1 VTREVS
7 AALDEPGLAAALAG
21 DADAFRELTDK
32 YRRGLHLHCYRM
44 LGSFHD
50 GEDAVQETHL
60 QAWRHLATFAGRGSF
75 RAWLYRIATNVCLK
89 HRSRRRAEPLG
100 LPETVDGIAHSDEP
114 VINLS
119 PYPDSLLDELESREG
134 DPVAAYDLRESIQLA
149 FLAALQLLPPRQRA
163 VLILRDVVGF
173 RSETVAEMLESTT
186 ASVNSAL
193 NRARSSLEQQRAAGR
208 LGKVQGVTPVDV
220 EFSLVQTYVD
230 AWYAADLPR
239 LAALLK
245 RDVVVT
251 MPPLPLRYSG
261 REAVAAFLASI
272 RPPEQRVGFRFVPTR
287 ANRRPALGV
296 YLSEQ
301 GSDVFRGWGIW
312 VLSIDGGA
320 IAEITSFADAAL
332 IPAFGL
338 PADLENA
345 MPQTDHFRREC
356 GSQLV
361 DV

>member
-1 VTREVS
+1 VS

-21 DADAFRELTDK
+21 DADAFQELTDK

-50 GEDAVQETHL
+50 AEDAVQEAHL
-60 QAWRHLATFAGRGSF
+60 QAWRYLATFAGHGSF

-89 HRSRRRAEPLG
+89 HRSRRRTEPLG
-100 LPETVDGIAHSDEP
+100 LPNTIEGIAYSDEP

-119 PYPDSLLDELESREG
+119 PYPDSLLEELEAPSG
-134 DPVAAYDLRESIQLA
+134 DPVAAYDLRESVQLA

-186 ASVNSAL
+186 AGVNSAL
-193 NRARSSLEQQRAAGR
+193 NRARSSLEQQRATGR
-208 LGKVQGVTPVDV
+208 LGKSHTFTPGDV
-220 EFSLVQTYVD
+220 ERSVVQTYVD

-239 LAALLK
+239 LAELLK
-245 RDVVVT
+245 NEVAVT
-251 MPPLPLRYSG
+251 MPPLPRRYSG
-261 REAVAAFLASI
+261 REAVATFLASI

-287 ANRRPALGV
+287 ANRRPALAV
-296 YLSEQ
+296 YQCERDSN
-301 GSDVFRGWGIW
+301 VFRGWGIW
-312 VLSIDGGA
+312 VLGIDGDA
-320 IAEITSFADAAL
+320 IAEITSFADSAL

-338 PADLENA
+338 PE
-345 MPQTDHFRREC
+345 
-356 GSQLV
+356 QL
-361 DV
+361 DPI